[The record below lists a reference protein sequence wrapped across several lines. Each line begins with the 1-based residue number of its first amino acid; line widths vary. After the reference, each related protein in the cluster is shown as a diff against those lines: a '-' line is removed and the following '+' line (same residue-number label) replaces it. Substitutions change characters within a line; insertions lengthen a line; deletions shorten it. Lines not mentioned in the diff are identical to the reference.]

1 MKIWPYPRVI
11 AHRCGGALAP
21 ENTLAGLAI
30 AAQLGCRGVEFDVML
45 SAGATPWL
53 IHDES
58 LERTSNGAG
67 HVCASTDT
75 ALAALDAGAWHHPAF
90 AGEHLPTLLEALSAC
105 RALGLAANIE
115 IKPATGFEAETGRVV
130 SRFVRDFYAGMPEKP
145 LLSSFS
151 EDALCAARL
160 EAPLQPLA
168 LLVDEIPLDWQNRCA
183 QLGVMAIHTNSTF
196 LNSEQARAIKAAG
209 YALAVYTEN
218 DPLRAAE
225 LFGWGV
231 DSVITD
237 RPDRVRA

>member
-21 ENTLAGLAI
+21 ENTLAGLTI

-45 SAGATPWL
+45 SAEGSPWL
-53 IHDES
+53 IHDET
-58 LERTSNGAG
+58 LERTSNGTG
-67 HVCASTDT
+67 RVCDSPDAT
-75 ALAALDAGAWHHPAF
+75 LAALDAGAWHHPAF
-90 AGEHLPTLLEALSAC
+90 AGERLPTLLQALATC
-105 RALGLAANIE
+105 QALGLAANIE
-115 IKPATGFEAETGRVV
+115 IKPAAAFEAETGRVV
-130 SRFVRDFYAGMPEKP
+130 SRFVRDFYVDMPEYP

-151 EDALCAARL
+151 EDALRAARL

-168 LLVDEIPLDWQNRCA
+168 LLVDEIPPDWQDRCA
-183 QLGVMAIHTNSTF
+183 QLGVIAVHTNSTF
-196 LNSEQARAIKAAG
+196 LSAEDARAIKAAG
-209 YALAVYTEN
+209 YALAVYTED